1 MRRDLLCAA
10 VAAFLLLSG
19 DAFARQN
26 AQGQPGQNQA
36 QQSQQSQQAAAPAS
50 ASGSAASA
58 ASAPAATAQAPSSQ
72 STVVSP
78 PEQTTDPL
86 VAAARKAREQKKDQ
100 AGAKPPR
107 VFNNDN
113 IPTQGGVSAV
123 GQNPSADAADGA
135 EAAEGATAAPGS
147 GPSASSGS
155 DEKAWRK
162 RFDQLHKKLAQDQDE
177 LDIMQ
182 RELGV
187 LDVQYYNDPVKGMQ
201 QGYSR
206 SDINEK
212 TDKIEAKK
220 KTIEADNQAI
230 ADAEDELQRA
240 GGDPGWAR

>member
-19 DAFARQN
+19 HAFAFQN
-26 AQGQPGQNQA
+26 AQGQPSQNQA
-36 QQSQQSQQAAAPAS
+36 QQQQSAAPSTSAPASAAAPA
-50 ASGSAASA
+50 
-58 ASAPAATAQAPSSQ
+58 AQAPSSQ
-72 STVVSP
+72 PTVVSIP
-78 PEQTTDPL
+78 VQTTDPL

-100 AGAKPPR
+100 AGAKPAR

-123 GQNPSADAADGA
+123 GENAAAPDAAAGD
-135 EAAEGATAAPGS
+135 AAAAGNASAP
-147 GPSASSGS
+147 ASSGTS
-155 DEKAWRK
+155 AAAGEKAWRE
-162 RFDQLHKKLAQDQDE
+162 RFARLRKKMEQDQTD
-177 LDIMQ
+177 LDLLQ

-220 KTIEADNQAI
+220 KVIEADQQAI
-230 ADAEDELQRA
+230 SDAEEELQRA

>member
-1 MRRDLLCAA
+1 MRKALLSAA

-26 AQGQPGQNQA
+26 AQGQPSQNQA
-36 QQSQQSQQAAAPAS
+36 QQSQQSQQAAPPASAPAS
-50 ASGSAASA
+50 AT
-58 ASAPAATAQAPSSQ
+58 SAPAAAAPAPSSQ

-78 PEQTTDPL
+78 APHEDAL

-100 AGAKPPR
+100 AGAKPAR

-113 IPTQGGVSAV
+113 IPPAGGVSAV
-123 GQNPSADAADGA
+123 GQNSPAADGTDA
-135 EAAEGATAAPGS
+135 GAGAAGGPAPAA
-147 GPSASSGS
+147 SAPPGS
-155 DEKAWRK
+155 DEKTWRR
-162 RFDQLHKKLAQDQDE
+162 RFADLRKKLEQDQTE
-177 LDIMQ
+177 LDVMQ

-187 LDVQYYNDPVKGMQ
+187 LDVQYYNDPVKSMQ

-220 KTIEADNQAI
+220 QSIAADQQAI
-230 ADAEDELQRA
+230 ADAEDELQKA

>member
-1 MRRDLLCAA
+1 MRRDLLSAV

-26 AQGQPGQNQA
+26 AQGQPSHNQGQQTP
-36 QQSQQSQQAAAPAS
+36 QSPQSAAPSNAQS
-50 ASGSAASA
+50 
-58 ASAPAATAQAPSSQ
+58 SAPAPSAQAPSSQ
-72 STVVSP
+72 STVVSSP
-78 PEQTTDPL
+78 PKEDSL

-100 AGAKPPR
+100 AGAKPAR

-123 GQNPSADAADGA
+123 GQQPAGDATGGTDGAAAADSSGA
-135 EAAEGATAAPGS
+135 AASGNTSAANGEAA
-147 GPSASSGS
+147 
-155 DEKAWRK
+155 WRERFK
-162 RFDQLHKKLAQDQDE
+162 RLRKKLEQDQDD
-177 LDIMQ
+177 LSIMQ

-187 LDVQYYNDPVKGMQ
+187 LDVQYYNDPVKAMQ

-220 KTIEADNQAI
+220 KVIEADQQAI
-230 ADAEDELQRA
+230 SDAEEELQRA

>member
-19 DAFARQN
+19 HAFAFQN
-26 AQGQPGQNQA
+26 AKGQPSQNQA
-36 QQSQQSQQAAAPAS
+36 QQQPSAAPSTAPSAAPAS
-50 ASGSAASA
+50 APT
-58 ASAPAATAQAPSSQ
+58 PAAQASSSQ

-78 PEQTTDPL
+78 PPQVDPL

-100 AGAKPPR
+100 AGAKAAR

-123 GQNPSADAADGA
+123 GQNAAADNADGTDAAAAGNGSGPAADGTS
-135 EAAEGATAAPGS
+135 AAAG
-147 GPSASSGS
+147 
-155 DEKAWRK
+155 EKAWRD
-162 RFDQLHKKLAQDQDE
+162 RFAKLRKKLEQDQAD
-177 LDIMQ
+177 LDLMQ

-220 KTIEADNQAI
+220 KTIEADQQAI
-230 ADAEDELQRA
+230 SDAEDELQRA

>member
-1 MRRDLLCAA
+1 MRRHLLCAA
-10 VAAFLLLSG
+10 VAAFLFLSG
-19 DAFARQN
+19 HAYAFQN
-26 AQGQPGQNQA
+26 AQGQPSQNQA
-36 QQSQQSQQAAAPAS
+36 QQQQSAAPSTPASAAPAS
-50 ASGSAASA
+50 AP
-58 ASAPAATAQAPSSQ
+58 APAAQAPGQ

-78 PEQTTDPL
+78 PPQTTDPL
-86 VAAARKAREQKKDQ
+86 AAAARKAREQKKEQ

-107 VFNNDN
+107 IFNNDN

-123 GQNPSADAADGA
+123 GQNPTPDNAGGTDAAAGNGSAAAPGGTSADAG
-135 EAAEGATAAPGS
+135 
-147 GPSASSGS
+147 
-155 DEKAWRK
+155 EKAWRD
-162 RFDQLHKKLAQDQDE
+162 RFAKLRKKLEQDQAD
-177 LDIMQ
+177 LDLMQ

-220 KTIEADNQAI
+220 NTIEADQQAI
-230 ADAEDELQRA
+230 TDAEEELHKA

>member
-1 MRRDLLCAA
+1 MRRHLLCAA

-19 DAFARQN
+19 HAYAFQS
-26 AQGQPGQNQA
+26 AQGQPSQNQA
-36 QQSQQSQQAAAPAS
+36 QQQQSAAPATPASAAPAS
-50 ASGSAASA
+50 AQ
-58 ASAPAATAQAPSSQ
+58 APAAQAPGQ
-72 STVVSP
+72 STVVSLP
-78 PEQTTDPL
+78 PQTTDPL
-86 VAAARKAREQKKDQ
+86 AAAARKAREQKKEQ
-100 AGAKPPR
+100 AGAKSPR

-123 GQNPSADAADGA
+123 GQNPTPDNAAGTDAAAGNGSAPASGGSSADAG
-135 EAAEGATAAPGS
+135 
-147 GPSASSGS
+147 
-155 DEKAWRK
+155 EKAWRD
-162 RFDQLHKKLAQDQDE
+162 RFAKLRKKLEQDQAD
-177 LDIMQ
+177 LDLMQ

-220 KTIEADNQAI
+220 KTIEADQQAI
-230 ADAEDELQRA
+230 TDAEEELHKA

>member
-1 MRRDLLCAA
+1 MRRHLLCAA
-10 VAAFLLLSG
+10 VAAFLLLPG
-19 DAFARQN
+19 HAFAFQN
-26 AQGQPGQNQA
+26 AQGQPSQNQA
-36 QQSQQSQQAAAPAS
+36 QQQQSAAPSAPASAAPAS
-50 ASGSAASA
+50 TQ
-58 ASAPAATAQAPSSQ
+58 APAAQAPGQ

-78 PEQTTDPL
+78 PPQTTDPL

-100 AGAKPPR
+100 AGAKPAR

-123 GQNPSADAADGA
+123 GQQPAGDATGGTDGAAAADSSGA
-135 EAAEGATAAPGS
+135 AASGNTSAANGEAA
-147 GPSASSGS
+147 
-155 DEKAWRK
+155 WRERFK
-162 RFDQLHKKLAQDQDE
+162 RLRKKLEQDQDD
-177 LDIMQ
+177 LSIMQ

-187 LDVQYYNDPVKGMQ
+187 LDVQYYNDPVKAMQ

-220 KTIEADNQAI
+220 KVIEADQQAI
-230 ADAEDELQRA
+230 SDAEEELQRA

>member
-19 DAFARQN
+19 HAFAFQN
-26 AQGQPGQNQA
+26 AQGQPSQNQPQ
-36 QQSQQSQQAAAPAS
+36 QQSAAPSTPASAAPA
-50 ASGSAASA
+50 A
-58 ASAPAATAQAPSSQ
+58 AQAAQASSQ

-78 PEQTTDPL
+78 PAQEDSL
-86 VAAARKAREQKKDQ
+86 AAAARKAREQKKDQ

-107 VFNNDN
+107 VFSNDN

-123 GQNPSADAADGA
+123 GQNAAADNADGTDAAA
-135 EAAEGATAAPGS
+135 GS
-147 GPSASSGS
+147 GSAPAAGGSSAAAG
-155 DEKAWRK
+155 EKAWRE
-162 RFDQLHKKLAQDQDE
+162 RFEKLRKKLEQDQAD
-177 LDIMQ
+177 LDLMQ

-220 KTIEADNQAI
+220 KVIEADQQAI
-230 ADAEDELQRA
+230 ADAEDELHKA

>member
-1 MRRDLLCAA
+1 MRKNLLSAA

-26 AQGQPGQNQA
+26 AQGQPSQNQA
-36 QQSQQSQQAAAPAS
+36 QQSQQSQQAAPPAN
-50 ASGSAASA
+50 AQTAA
-58 ASAPAATAQAPSSQ
+58 APSSASQ

-78 PEQTTDPL
+78 APQEDAL

-113 IPTQGGVSAV
+113 IPTSGGVSAV
-123 GQNPSADAADGA
+123 GQN
-135 EAAEGATAAPGS
+135 
-147 GPSASSGS
+147 SASSATDGTDAAAAAAPTPGAGTSAAS
-155 DEKAWRK
+155 DEKSWRDRFK
-162 RFDQLHKKLAQDQDE
+162 RLNKKLEQDQAE

-187 LDVQYYNDPVKGMQ
+187 LDVQSYTDPVKAMQ

-220 KTIEADNQAI
+220 KAIEADQQAI

>member
-1 MRRDLLCAA
+1 MRRNLLCAA

-19 DAFARQN
+19 HAYAFQN
-26 AQGQPGQNQA
+26 AQGQPTQN
-36 QQSQQSQQAAAPAS
+36 QSQQQQSAAPATP
-50 ASGSAASA
+50 ASA
-58 ASAPAATAQAPSSQ
+58 APAPAQAPAAQAPGQ

-78 PEQTTDPL
+78 PPQTTDPL
-86 VAAARKAREQKKDQ
+86 AAAARKAREQKKDQ
-100 AGAKPPR
+100 ASAKPPR

-123 GQNPSADAADGA
+123 GQQPAADNADGTDAAASNAGA
-135 EAAEGATAAPGS
+135 PASGGASAANG
-147 GPSASSGS
+147 
-155 DEKAWRK
+155 EKAWRD
-162 RFDQLHKKLAQDQDE
+162 RFAKLHKKLEQDQAE

-212 TDKIEAKK
+212 TDKIEGKK

-230 ADAEDELQRA
+230 ADAEDELQKA

>member
-19 DAFARQN
+19 HAFAFQN
-26 AQGQPGQNQA
+26 AQGQPSQNQA
-36 QQSQQSQQAAAPAS
+36 QQQQSAAPSTSAPASAAAPA
-50 ASGSAASA
+50 
-58 ASAPAATAQAPSSQ
+58 AQAPSSQ
-72 STVVSP
+72 STVVSIP
-78 PEQTTDPL
+78 VQTTDPL

-100 AGAKPPR
+100 AGAKPAR

-123 GQNPSADAADGA
+123 GENAAAPDAAAGD
-135 EAAEGATAAPGS
+135 AAAAGNASAP
-147 GPSASSGS
+147 ASSGTS
-155 DEKAWRK
+155 AAAGEKAWRE
-162 RFDQLHKKLAQDQDE
+162 RFARLRKKMEQDQTD
-177 LDIMQ
+177 LDLLQ

-220 KTIEADNQAI
+220 KVIEADQQAI
-230 ADAEDELQRA
+230 SDAEEELQRA

>member
-1 MRRDLLCAA
+1 MRKDILCAA

-19 DAFARQN
+19 HAFAFQN
-26 AQGQPGQNQA
+26 AQGQPSQSQA
-36 QQSQQSQQAAAPAS
+36 QQQQTQAPSAPAS
-50 ASGSAASA
+50 AAPATS
-58 ASAPAATAQAPSSQ
+58 ASAPAPAAQAQAPSSQ
-72 STVVSP
+72 PTTVSLP
-78 PEQTTDPL
+78 PQTTDPL

-100 AGAKPPR
+100 AGAKPAR

-123 GQNPSADAADGA
+123 GQQPAGDADGA
-135 EAAEGATAAPGS
+135 AAADSTGAPSSEKTSAANGEAE
-147 GPSASSGS
+147 
-155 DEKAWRK
+155 WRERFK
-162 RFDQLHKKLAQDQDE
+162 RLHKKLEQDTDD
-177 LDIMQ
+177 LSIMQ

-187 LDVQYYNDPVKGMQ
+187 LDVQYYNDPVKSMQ

-220 KTIEADNQAI
+220 KTIEADEQAI
-230 ADAEDELQRA
+230 ADAEQELQRA

>member
-19 DAFARQN
+19 HAFAFQN
-26 AQGQPGQNQA
+26 AQGQPSQNQA
-36 QQSQQSQQAAAPAS
+36 QQQQSAAPSTSAPASAAAPA
-50 ASGSAASA
+50 
-58 ASAPAATAQAPSSQ
+58 AQAPSSQ
-72 STVVSP
+72 STVVSIP
-78 PEQTTDPL
+78 VQTTDPL

-100 AGAKPPR
+100 AGAKPAR

-123 GQNPSADAADGA
+123 GENAAAPDAAAGD
-135 EAAEGATAAPGS
+135 AAAAGNGS
-147 GPSASSGS
+147 APASSGTS
-155 DEKAWRK
+155 AAAGEKAWRE
-162 RFDQLHKKLAQDQDE
+162 RFARLRKKMEQDQTD
-177 LDIMQ
+177 LDLLQ

-220 KTIEADNQAI
+220 KVIEADQQAI
-230 ADAEDELQRA
+230 SDAEEELHRA

>member
-1 MRRDLLCAA
+1 MRKDLLSTA

-26 AQGQPGQNQA
+26 AQGQPSQNQA
-36 QQSQQSQQAAAPAS
+36 QQSQQSQQAPPSSAPAS
-50 ASGSAASA
+50 ASP
-58 ASAPAATAQAPSSQ
+58 ASAPVAAQAPSLQ

-78 PEQTTDPL
+78 PPKDDSL

-100 AGAKPPR
+100 ASAKPAR

-123 GQNPSADAADGA
+123 GQNPAAADGTD
-135 EAAEGATAAPGS
+135 AAAGAAGAPAPAA
-147 GPSASSGS
+147 GPSAGA

-162 RFDQLHKKLAQDQDE
+162 RFADLHKKLEQDQTE

-187 LDVQYYNDPVKGMQ
+187 LDVQNYSDPVKGMQ

-206 SDINEK
+206 SEINEK
-212 TDKIEAKK
+212 TDKIESKK
-220 KTIEADNQAI
+220 KAIEADQQAI
-230 ADAEDELQRA
+230 ADAEDELQKA

>member
-1 MRRDLLCAA
+1 MRKDLLSAA

-26 AQGQPGQNQA
+26 AQGQPSQNQA
-36 QQSQQSQQAAAPAS
+36 QQSQQSQQAPPSS
-50 ASGSAASA
+50 ASQ
-58 ASAPAATAQAPSSQ
+58 ASAPAAAPAPSSQ

-78 PEQTTDPL
+78 PPHEDSL

-113 IPTQGGVSAV
+113 IPTAGGVSAV
-123 GQNPSADAADGA
+123 GQNPPEVDGTDAAAG
-135 EAAEGATAAPGS
+135 AAPAPAAGT
-147 GPSASSGS
+147 SAGS
-155 DEKAWRK
+155 DEKTWRK
-162 RFDQLHKKLAQDQDE
+162 RFADLRKKLE
-177 LDIMQ
+177 
-182 RELGV
+182 
-187 LDVQYYNDPVKGMQ
+187 QYYNDPVKSMQ

-212 TDKIEAKK
+212 TDKIEGKK
-220 KTIEADNQAI
+220 KDIDADEQAI
-230 ADAEDELQRA
+230 ANAEDELQKA

>member
-1 MRRDLLCAA
+1 
-10 VAAFLLLSG
+10 
-19 DAFARQN
+19 
-26 AQGQPGQNQA
+26 
-36 QQSQQSQQAAAPAS
+36 
-50 ASGSAASA
+50 
-58 ASAPAATAQAPSSQ
+58 
-72 STVVSP
+72 VSP
-78 PEQTTDPL
+78 PPQTTDPL

-123 GQNPSADAADGA
+123 GQNPAGDNADGTDAAAANAGA
-135 EAAEGATAAPGS
+135 PASGGASAANG
-147 GPSASSGS
+147 
-155 DEKAWRK
+155 EKAWRD
-162 RFDQLHKKLAQDQDE
+162 RFAKLRKKLEQDQADLE
-177 LDIMQ
+177 LMQ

-187 LDVQYYNDPVKGMQ
+187 LDVQYYNDPVKAMQ

>member
-1 MRRDLLCAA
+1 MRKDLLSAA

-26 AQGQPGQNQA
+26 AQGQPSQNQA
-36 QQSQQSQQAAAPAS
+36 QQSQQSQQAPPTSAPAS
-50 ASGSAASA
+50 ASPAA
-58 ASAPAATAQAPSSQ
+58 APAAAQAPSSQ
-72 STVVSP
+72 STVMSP
-78 PEQTTDPL
+78 PPKEDAL

-123 GQNPSADAADGA
+123 GQNPAAADGTD
-135 EAAEGATAAPGS
+135 TAAGAVGAPAPAAGT
-147 GPSASSGS
+147 SAGA

-162 RFDQLHKKLAQDQDE
+162 RFADLHKKLEQDQTD
-177 LDIMQ
+177 LDLMQ

-187 LDVQYYNDPVKGMQ
+187 LDVQYYNDPVKSMQ

-212 TDKIEAKK
+212 TDKIETKK
-220 KTIEADNQAI
+220 KTIEADQQAI
-230 ADAEDELQRA
+230 ADAEDELQKA

>member
-1 MRRDLLCAA
+1 MRKDLLSAA

-26 AQGQPGQNQA
+26 AQGQPSQNQA
-36 QQSQQSQQAAAPAS
+36 QQSQQSQQAPPSPAPAS
-50 ASGSAASA
+50 PSP
-58 ASAPAATAQAPSSQ
+58 ASAPAAAQAPSSQ

-78 PEQTTDPL
+78 PQQQDAL

-113 IPTQGGVSAV
+113 IPTAGGVSAV
-123 GQNPSADAADGA
+123 GQTLAAADGA
-135 EAAEGATAAPGS
+135 DAAAGAAGAPAPAA
-147 GPSASSGS
+147 SASSGL
-155 DEKAWRK
+155 DEKTWRK
-162 RFDQLHKKLAQDQDE
+162 RFADLHKKLEQDQTD
-177 LDIMQ
+177 LDLMQ

-212 TDKIEAKK
+212 TDKIESKK
-220 KTIEADNQAI
+220 KAIEADQQAI
-230 ADAEDELQRA
+230 ANAEDELQKA

>member
-19 DAFARQN
+19 HAFAFQN
-26 AQGQPGQNQA
+26 AQGQPSQNQA
-36 QQSQQSQQAAAPAS
+36 QQQQSAAPSTSAPASAAAPA
-50 ASGSAASA
+50 
-58 ASAPAATAQAPSSQ
+58 AQAPSSQ
-72 STVVSP
+72 PTVVSIP
-78 PEQTTDPL
+78 VQTTDPL

-100 AGAKPPR
+100 AGAKPAR

-123 GQNPSADAADGA
+123 GENAAAPDAAAGD
-135 EAAEGATAAPGS
+135 AAAAGNGS
-147 GPSASSGS
+147 APASSGTS
-155 DEKAWRK
+155 AAAGEKAWRE
-162 RFDQLHKKLAQDQDE
+162 RFARLRKKMEQDQTD
-177 LDIMQ
+177 LDLLQ

-220 KTIEADNQAI
+220 KVIEADQQAI
-230 ADAEDELQRA
+230 SDAEEELQRA

>member
-1 MRRDLLCAA
+1 MRKDLLSAA

-19 DAFARQN
+19 DAFARQS
-26 AQGQPGQNQA
+26 AQGQPTQNQQ
-36 QQSQQSQQAAAPAS
+36 QQSQQSQQAAAPSS
-50 ASGSAASA
+50 APASA
-58 ASAPAATAQAPSSQ
+58 APVAQASPQ
-72 STVVSP
+72 STTVSLP
-78 PEQTTDPL
+78 PQTTDPL

-123 GQNPSADAADGA
+123 GQNPAADAADGTDTTA
-135 EAAEGATAAPGS
+135 GATAAPAPGA
-147 GPSASSGS
+147 GASAAS
-155 DEKAWRK
+155 DEKTWRK
-162 RFDQLHKKLAQDQDE
+162 RFDTLHKKLEQDQEE
-177 LDIMQ
+177 LNIMQ

-187 LDVQYYNDPVKGMQ
+187 LDVQNYSDPVKAMQ

-220 KTIEADNQAI
+220 KAIEADQQAI
-230 ADAEDELQRA
+230 ADAEEELQRA

>member
-19 DAFARQN
+19 HAFAFQN
-26 AQGQPGQNQA
+26 AQGQPSQNQA
-36 QQSQQSQQAAAPAS
+36 QQQQSAAPSTPASAAPAS
-50 ASGSAASA
+50 TQ
-58 ASAPAATAQAPSSQ
+58 APAAQAPGQ

-78 PEQTTDPL
+78 PPQTTDPL

-100 AGAKPPR
+100 AGAKPAR

-123 GQNPSADAADGA
+123 GQQPAGDATGGTDGAAAADSSGA
-135 EAAEGATAAPGS
+135 AASGNTSAANGEAA
-147 GPSASSGS
+147 
-155 DEKAWRK
+155 WRERFK
-162 RFDQLHKKLAQDQDE
+162 RLRKKLEQDQDD
-177 LDIMQ
+177 LSIMQ

-187 LDVQYYNDPVKGMQ
+187 LDVQYYNDPVKAMQ

-220 KTIEADNQAI
+220 KVIEADQQAI
-230 ADAEDELQRA
+230 SDAEEELQRA